1 MYLNCGLYI
10 EMVYDYAQVDL
21 TRYSE
26 YMRILCELKYV
37 HNHALVLL
45 VSGSLRETNDTFL
58 YGMSVEFSI
67 IPPS

>member
-1 MYLNCGLYI
+1 MIMHRLIIWDTVNTG
-10 EMVYDYAQVDL
+10 
-21 TRYSE
+21 E
-26 YMRILCELKYV
+26 YLCELKYV

-45 VSGSLRETNDTFL
+45 VSGSLRETEDTFL